1 MGRKKKLHT
10 YEVYMIVQGTKSTI
24 LTTTDKREATRKYS
38 TLCGGGALPRI
49 AIDGKQLTI
58 EEAYDLYSVQDAA
71 RYRVGKYV
79 RKPEIRGCDR
89 WYYDV

>member
-1 MGRKKKLHT
+1 MAKKKIKT
-10 YEVYMIVQGTKSTI
+10 YEVYIINCGHRHTY

-49 AIDGKQLTI
+49 SVDGKQLTI

-71 RYRVGKYV
+71 RHRVGKYV

-89 WYYDV
+89 RYYDV

>member
-24 LTTTDKREATRKYS
+24 LIS
-38 TLCGGGALPRI
+38 
-49 AIDGKQLTI
+49 IDGKQLTI
-58 EEAYDLYSVQDAA
+58 EEAYNLYSVQDAA
-71 RYRVGKYV
+71 RHRVGKYV

-89 WYYDV
+89 RYYDV